1 MYNVLVTAPIEPEG
15 LDLLRDHPDINMS
28 VARDWSPE
36 TAPKYLQDVHGLLL
50 RHPAL
55 PREIIDQAP
64 NLKVAAW
71 FGVGT
76 DLIDVDALT
85 ARGIP
90 LLISTG
96 ANSQAVAEHTM
107 ALMLAMAKNLRTAQA
122 SLENGDWRWRH
133 QHETSDLSGRTMLI
147 LGFGHIG
154 RVVAGLCTAFSMRVV
169 AYSRSITQSPIPGV
183 EMTQDFRSV
192 LPRAD
197 FISLHLPHAPETH
210 HIFTAEDFA
219 SMKKG
224 TFLINTG
231 RGEVLDESLLLEA
244 LDNGTLG
251 GVGLDVFEQEPP
263 DPDSPLFKHP
273 RSFYTPHDAAI
284 THQSLVNM
292 STLSAQ
298 NIINGLEGRFDETM
312 LVNRQA
318 LSK

>member
-55 PREIIDQAP
+55 SRETIAQAP

-76 DLIDVDALT
+76 DRIDVDALT

-107 ALMLAMAKNLRTAQA
+107 ALMLAMAKNLRMSQA
-122 SLENGDWRWRH
+122 SLENNDWRWRH
-133 QHETSDLSGRTMLI
+133 QYETSDLHGRTVLI

-154 RVVAGLCTAFSMRVV
+154 RLVAGLCSAFSMRVV
-169 AYSRSITQSPIPGV
+169 AYSRSVTQSPIPGV
-183 EMTQDFRSV
+183 EMTQDFRSA
-192 LPRAD
+192 LPQAD
-197 FISLHLPHAPETH
+197 YISLHLPHTPETH
-210 HIFTAEDFA
+210 HILTAEDFA
-219 SMKKG
+219 RMKKG
-224 TFLINTG
+224 TFLVNTG
-231 RGEVLDESLLLEA
+231 RGELLNEALLLEA

-263 DPDSPLFKHP
+263 DPNSPLFRHQ
-273 RSFYTPHDAAI
+273 RSFYTPHQAAI

-298 NIINGLEGRFDETM
+298 NIIDGLEGRFDESM
-312 LVNRQA
+312 LVNPQA